1 MSIHQQTISQGRP
14 SPGTWRDIPSQNE
27 TSQNEPSQ
35 NERTILPGS
44 LDSGFAKVLDTR
56 PRKSPAR
63 LTVAEKAFARGLKAL
78 KEKNYPE
85 ARRQLAGFLELT
97 ESASRMN
104 ASQAPL
110 KQSHRLQGIRVV
122 VESLQLLLAISE
134 EITILEREVR

>member
-1 MSIHQQTISQGRP
+1 MNIQHQTIS
-14 SPGTWRDIPSQNE
+14 PGTSGDA
-27 TSQNEPSQ
+27 TSQSDG
-35 NERTILPGS
+35 TKLPGA
-44 LDSGFAKVLDTR
+44 LDSGFAKVSHTS

-85 ARRQLAGFLELT
+85 AKRQLAGFLELT
-97 ESASRMN
+97 ESASRVS
-104 ASQAPL
+104 ASQASP
-110 KQSHRLQGIRVV
+110 KQSRRLQGIRVV